1 MMFLWSSHLVNE
13 MHNSSFAL
21 TYASPP
27 YSCPL
32 SHNIMVCLEV
42 KKRRGSRVEGRR
54 VIQLPCLKV
63 F

>member
-32 SHNIMVCLEV
+32 SHNIMACLEV
-42 KKRRGSRVEGRR
+42 KKRRESRVEEGR
-54 VIQLPCLKV
+54 VI
-63 F
+63 